1 MASSKRYLFWL
12 AICFAATLLPILS
25 LNLLLAQ
32 HSLDGNSQALAAADW
47 QNDRHGITFIPV
59 GTGIAQLKTIRLYDS
74 LDIINGVVLG
84 SSTSM
89 SISANQFPSP
99 IRIYN
104 YAKTANPLLSTI
116 GEAEYLVANIN
127 QIRWLI
133 IPLDWS
139 IDSLIGTLYQ
149 PGTPP
154 LVDIPNPRA
163 NNPKAGNF
171 VEPWYAQMLDALSYP
186 RIESLYRIIK
196 DILGATDRA
205 SAFRQY
211 FLQAASDEY
220 RCPDGVPAKDFNTQL
235 RGQCA
240 GLRYDGSFNYSGAYG
255 SVLNPQFQ
263 IFSALTAGSIYS
275 KSLLKSGG
283 IPNEFS
289 LQHVASMARKAQ
301 AKGGGIIL
309 FMPPLLPG
317 MEAEFLKKPQYG
329 EALRQTKGVLRSW
342 AQRENLVILDAG
354 QSERFGCLASEFI
367 DQHHAK
373 TECYARVW
381 NFFWKHVAR
390 IKGNAVEF
398 PRGGLY

>member
-1 MASSKRYLFWL
+1 MASSKRYLYWL
-12 AICFAATLLPILS
+12 ALCFATTLLPILL

-32 HSLDGNSQALAAADW
+32 HSLDSDSQALAAADW
-47 QNDRHGITFIPV
+47 QNERRGIAFIPV
-59 GTGIAQLKTIRLYDS
+59 GAGIGQFKAIRLHDS
-74 LDIINGVVLG
+74 LDSVNGVVLG

-89 SISANQFPSP
+89 SISANQFPP
-99 IRIYN
+99 PLRIYN
-104 YAKTANPLLSTI
+104 YAKTAHPLLSAI
-116 GEAEYLVANIN
+116 GEAEYLAENIS

-149 PGTPP
+149 PGVPHPANT
-154 LVDIPNPRA
+154 PNPRA
-163 NNPKAGNF
+163 HISQTSGSSG
-171 VEPWYAQMLDALSYP
+171 PWRAQILDALSYP
-186 RIESLYRIIK
+186 RIESLYRILK
-196 DILGATDRA
+196 EILGAADRA

-220 RCPDGVPAKDFNTQL
+220 RCPDGTLAKDFTTQL

-240 GLRYDGSFNYSGAYG
+240 GLRYDGSFNYADAYG
-255 SVLNPQFQ
+255 SVLNPQSQ

-275 KSLLKSGG
+275 RSLLRSGG
-283 IPNEFS
+283 IPNEPS
-289 LQHVASMARKAQ
+289 LQQVADTARKAQ
-301 AKGGGIIL
+301 AKGGRVIL

-317 MEAEFLKKPQYG
+317 MEAEFLKEPQYG
-329 EALRQTKGVLRSW
+329 EALRRTKETLRSW
-342 AQRENLVILDAG
+342 AQRENLVVLDAG

-381 NFFWKHVAR
+381 DFFWKQVAHV
-390 IKGNAVEF
+390 KGDAVEF

>member
-1 MASSKRYLFWL
+1 MASSKRYLYWL

-32 HSLDGNSQALAAADW
+32 HSLDSNSQVLAAADW
-47 QNDRHGITFIPV
+47 QNERRGIAFIPV
-59 GTGIAQLKTIRLYDS
+59 GAGIGQFKAIRLHDS
-74 LDIINGVVLG
+74 LDAINGVVLG

-89 SISANQFPSP
+89 SIAASQFPP
-99 IRIYN
+99 PVRIYN
-104 YAKTANPLLSTI
+104 YAKTANPLLSSI
-116 GEAEYLVANIN
+116 GEAEYLVENIS

-139 IDSLIGTLYQ
+139 IDSLIGALYQ
-149 PGTPP
+149 PGTPH
-154 LVDIPNPRA
+154 LASIPNPRA
-163 NNPKAGNF
+163 NTPNGGNAAASW
-171 VEPWYAQMLDALSYP
+171 PAQVLDALSYP

-196 DILGATDRA
+196 DILGAADRG

-220 RCPDGVPAKDFNTQL
+220 RCPDGAFAKDFSTQM

-240 GLRYDGSFNYSGAYG
+240 GLRYDGSFDYASAYG

-263 IFSALTAGSIYS
+263 ILSALIDGSIYS
-275 KSLLKSGG
+275 KSLLKNGG
-283 IPNEFS
+283 APNEAS
-289 LQHVASMARKAQ
+289 LQHVADVARKAH
-301 AKGGGIIL
+301 AKGGGVIL

-329 EALRQTKGVLRSW
+329 EALKQTKEALRSW

-373 TECYARVW
+373 TECYTKAW
-381 NFFWKHVAR
+381 DFFWKQVAR
-390 IKGNAVEF
+390 ASGDAVEL